1 MTYDFVHLHV
11 HTEYSLLDGA
21 IRTKDLAAKVSS
33 WGSKSVA
40 ITDHGVLYGAVEFY
54 EACTAHGLN
63 PILGCEAY
71 VAPEGISSRETK
83 HSNHLI
89 LLAENTDGWHNL
101 IKLVSIANT
110 HGFYYRPRIDHSLIE
125 TYHKGLIAS
134 SACLAGEIA
143 QFLIHDDYDNAE
155 ARASYYRDVF
165 GDGNFFLEM
174 MHNDIPEQR
183 KVNEGLLLIHQRTG
197 IPVIATSDA
206 HFLTREDMHW
216 HKVFKRINTHSD
228 TKAKDTPNDNSDA
241 YDSVYSGC
249 YLAEPE
255 EIYSYF
261 HDIIPQ
267 ALTNTVAIADRCN
280 VELKLNHEHY
290 YLPDLELPEGVTLDD
305 ELRSRAHTGLKAKFD
320 AKGIPVP
327 EEYQKRIDY
336 ELDVITKMGFSAYF
350 LIVSG
355 IIQAAKNRNIPIGP
369 GRGSAAGS
377 VVAWSLQITELD
389 PLRYNLLFERFLNPE
404 RISMPDIDTDVSDKG
419 RDELLKYISDK
430 YGSDHVAQIITFG
443 RMKGRQSIKDVGRA
457 MGEDFALMDKTAK
470 LVPEKAK
477 NIDEALNDSDE
488 LKEAYDNNPAVH
500 DVIDTARM
508 IEGLAR
514 HTSQHAAG
522 VVISPVPITDLV
534 PVKRLGTDK
543 DTDTGQVV
551 TQFTMEGVEKLGLV
565 KMDFLGLSTLSI
577 IDEAMHNIKANGKSL
592 PNLSAINDA
601 MNDPKT
607 FKLLQEAD
615 TMGVFQLES
624 DGIRAMLRKLRIDCF
639 EDLVA
644 ALAMYRPG
652 PLETGMVDQYIEC
665 KHGRAVPHYPHPLL
679 ESTLKETYGVILYQ
693 EQVMQAANIL
703 AGYSMG
709 EADMLRKAMG
719 KKKIDVMKQQR
730 SKFMAGAEKNNI
742 PPDTAGSIF
751 DDIEKFAGYGFN
763 KSHSAAYALISY
775 DTAYLKA
782 NYRAEFMAAYLSSQM
797 KAKREVLGHY
807 VMEVKHSGIDVLP
820 PDINVSNESFTP
832 DGEVIRFGLGAV
844 ARLGHNTVEMIVR
857 ERTEHGKYLDLWD
870 FILRVDMS
878 LMNKTVFENLIK
890 AGAFD
895 SINANRAQ
903 MLEWLVLCL
912 EAIQKNTKL
921 LKKVQGQQ
929 AKIPEQLL
937 LCFEEDEDT
946 PEPQMPDI
954 PTVEDFSYIDKLN
967 AEKAVT
973 GLYMSGHPYE
983 AYSDGLSGYV
993 NCSISDLLTEGQ
1005 KWLSEDLMPCIGGIA
1020 SSVTLKTTKKGETMC
1035 IMKLED
1041 AEASIDVVIF
1051 PNIWPEMKGILSVG
1065 KAYIVAGKVDDRG
1078 QFVPEKIL
1086 PADGAD
1092 NLAQKYVKI
1101 IVNVE
1106 MHTDL
1111 NMRDFA
1117 LALNRCRG
1125 KARLLMELRERD
1137 EAVLLW
1143 LKEYSVDGAKLREV
1157 VSGLLPEGMYEIVAA

>member
-1 MTYDFVHLHV
+1 MHLHV

-40 ITDHGVLYGAVEFY
+40 VTDHGVLYGAVEFY
-54 EACTAHGLN
+54 EACRAHALR

-71 VAPEGISSRETK
+71 IVPEGITSREAKRT
-83 HSNHLI
+83 NHLI
-89 LLAENTDGWHNL
+89 LLAENFDGWHNL
-101 IKLVSIANT
+101 MKLVSIANT
-110 HGFYYRPRIDHSLIE
+110 QGFYYHPRIDHSLIE
-125 TYHKGLIAS
+125 TYHRGLIAS

-143 QFLIHDDYDNAE
+143 QFIIHDDYDNAE
-155 ARASYYRDVF
+155 ARAGYYRDVF

-174 MHNDIPEQR
+174 MHNHIPEQR
-183 KVNEGLLLIHQRTG
+183 KVNEGLLRIHQRTG

-228 TKAKDTPNDNSDA
+228 TKAKDTPNDSSDA
-241 YDSVYSGC
+241 YDTVYSGC

-255 EIYSYF
+255 EMYSYF

-305 ELRSRAHTGLKAKFD
+305 ELRTRAHAGLSAKFS
-320 AKGIPVP
+320 AKGLDVP

-355 IIQAAKNRNIPIGP
+355 IIQAAKKRNIPIGP

-419 RDELLKYISDK
+419 RDELLKYISDH

-477 NIDEALNDSDE
+477 NIDEALQDSDQ
-488 LKEAYDNNPAVH
+488 LKEAYEDNPVVH
-500 DVIDTARM
+500 DVIDTARN

-534 PVKRLGTDK
+534 PVKRLGSDK

-577 IDEAMHNIKANGKSL
+577 IDEAMHNIKANGKTP

-601 MNDPKT
+601 MNDHKT
-607 FKLLQEAD
+607 FKLLQDAD

-624 DGIRAMLRKLRIDCF
+624 DGMRAMLRKLRIDCF

-652 PLETGMVDQYIEC
+652 PLETGMVEQYIEC

-703 AGYSMG
+703 AGYTMG

-719 KKKIDVMKQQR
+719 KKKIEVMKLQR
-730 SKFMAGAEKNNI
+730 AKFMAGAEKNNI
-742 PPDTAGSIF
+742 PPETAGSIF

-844 ARLGHNTVEMIVR
+844 SRLGHNTVDMIVHER
-857 ERTEHGKYLDLWD
+857 ETAGKYRDLWD
-870 FILRVDMS
+870 FIQRVDMS

-895 SINANRAQ
+895 SMNPNRAQ
-903 MLEWLVLCL
+903 MLGWLVLCL
-912 EAIQKNTKL
+912 DAVQKNTKL
-921 LKKVQGQQ
+921 LKKVQNQQ
-929 AKIPEQLL
+929 AKTGEQLL
-937 LCFEEDEDT
+937 LCFEEDEYT
-946 PEPQMPDI
+946 PEPKMPQI
-954 PTVEDFSYIDKLN
+954 PIVDDYTCLDKLT

-983 AYSDGLSGYV
+983 AYSDTLRGYV
-993 NCSISDLLTEGQ
+993 NCWISDLLTEGQ
-1005 KWLSEDLMPCIGGIA
+1005 KWMSEDIMPCIGGIVSA
-1020 SSVTLKTTKKGETMC
+1020 LNVKTTKKGETMC

-1051 PNIWPEMKGILSVG
+1051 PKMWQEMKDILSPG
-1065 KAYIVAGKVDDRG
+1065 NAYIVTGKLDDRR
-1078 QFVPEKIL
+1078 QFLPEKIV
-1086 PADGAD
+1086 PADEAV
-1092 NLAQKYVKI
+1092 NIAQKYVKI
-1101 IVNVE
+1101 VVNVE
-1106 MHTDL
+1106 MHTEL
-1111 NMRDFA
+1111 NMRNFV
-1117 LALNRCRG
+1117 LGLNRCRG

-1143 LKEYSVDGAKLREV
+1143 LKEFSVDGAKIREL
-1157 VSGLLPEGMYEIVAA
+1157 VSGILPDGMYEIVAA